1 MKFDSVHIG
10 VDVSK
15 EKLDVY
21 NPITKATTSEPNTT
35 VGFRKIREAARKAKA
50 IVCCEPTGGLEFDM
64 VMFLQKYDIP
74 VAYCDGYRVRHYAL
88 STGEFSKN
96 DRIDARMISR
106 FADNTD
112 VRVLCEKDKKQI
124 RLRRLWSLYQ
134 TLVETH
140 VILAQ
145 KASIEPEKDLK
156 TMLRLES
163 RSLRKKAGKVLESC
177 QKLIDGNEE
186 LSRIFTT
193 ILLIDGVGQVT
204 ALAVLAGVPELGKI
218 SDAAVAKLVGA
229 VPMDNQSGK
238 TDKSKHIH
246 GGRKDVRNALYM
258 AAVASVKFN
267 HILGAY
273 YQQVRQRMPGP
284 KASKWALVPV
294 MRKLVHLMNRIARDP
309 SFIPQKKPIIKAA

>member
-1 MKFDSVHIG
+1 MKSDSVHIG

-15 EKLDVY
+15 EKLDIY
-21 NPITKATTSEPNTT
+21 NPVTRATTSEPNTPE
-35 VGFRKIREAARKAKA
+35 GFRKIREAARKAKA
-50 IVCCEPTGGLEFDM
+50 VVCCEPTGGLEFDM
-64 VMFLQKYDIP
+64 VMFLQKYNIP

-112 VRVLCEKDKKQI
+112 VRILGEKDKERI
-124 RLRRLWSLYQ
+124 RLRRLWSLYN
-134 TLVETH
+134 TLVDTH

-156 TMLRLES
+156 AMLRTES
-163 RSLRKKAGKVLESC
+163 KSLRKKAGKVLESC
-177 QKLIDGNEE
+177 QRLIEANDDLN
-186 LSRIFTT
+186 RIFTT
-193 ILLIDGVGQVT
+193 ILLIDGVGQIT

-218 SDAAVAKLVGA
+218 SDTAVAKLVGA

-238 TDKSKHIH
+238 SDKSKHIH

-273 YQQVRQRMPGP
+273 YRQVRERMPGP

-294 MRKLVHLMNRIARDP
+294 MRKLIHLMNRIARDP
-309 SFIPQKKPIIKAA
+309 SFTPQQKPSAKAA

>member
-1 MKFDSVHIG
+1 MKSDSVHIG

-15 EKLDVY
+15 EKLDIY
-21 NPITKATTSEPNTT
+21 NPVTRATTSEPNTPE
-35 VGFRKIREAARKAKA
+35 GFRKIREAARKAKA
-50 IVCCEPTGGLEFDM
+50 VVCCEPTGGLEFDM
-64 VMFLQKYDIP
+64 VMFLQKYNIP

-112 VRVLCEKDKKQI
+112 VRILGEKDKERI
-124 RLRRLWSLYQ
+124 RLRRLWSLYN
-134 TLVETH
+134 TLVDTH

-156 TMLRLES
+156 AMLRTES
-163 RSLRKKAGKVLESC
+163 KSLRKKAGKVLESC
-177 QKLIDGNEE
+177 QRLIEANDDLN
-186 LSRIFTT
+186 RIFTT
-193 ILLIDGVGQVT
+193 ILLIDGVGQIT

-218 SDAAVAKLVGA
+218 SDTAVAKLVGA

-238 TDKSKHIH
+238 SDKSKHIH

-273 YQQVRQRMPGP
+273 YRQVRERMPGP

-294 MRKLVHLMNRIARDP
+294 MRKLIHLMNRIARDP
-309 SFIPQKKPIIKAA
+309 SLTPQQKPSAKAA

>member
-1 MKFDSVHIG
+1 MKSDSAHIG

-15 EKLDVY
+15 EKLDIF
-21 NPITKATTSEPNTT
+21 NPVTKSTTSEPNTPE
-35 VGFRKIREAARKAKA
+35 GFRKIREAARKAKA
-50 IVCCEPTGGLEFDM
+50 VVCCEPTGGLEFDM
-64 VMFLQKYDIP
+64 VMFLQKYDVP

-112 VRVLCEKDKKQI
+112 VRILDEKDKDQI
-124 RLRRLWSLYQ
+124 RLRRLWSLYL
-134 TLVETH
+134 TLVDTH

-156 TMLRLES
+156 TMLQAES

-177 QKLIDGNEE
+177 RKLIEGNEE
-186 LSRIFTT
+186 LSRVFTT
-193 ILLIDGVGQVT
+193 VLLIDGVGQIT

-246 GGRKDVRNALYM
+246 GGRKEVRNALYM

-273 YQQVRQRMPGP
+273 YRQVRQRMPGP

-294 MRKLVHLMNRIARDP
+294 MRKLIHLMNRIARDP
-309 SFIPQKKPIIKAA
+309 NFVPQKKPGVKAA